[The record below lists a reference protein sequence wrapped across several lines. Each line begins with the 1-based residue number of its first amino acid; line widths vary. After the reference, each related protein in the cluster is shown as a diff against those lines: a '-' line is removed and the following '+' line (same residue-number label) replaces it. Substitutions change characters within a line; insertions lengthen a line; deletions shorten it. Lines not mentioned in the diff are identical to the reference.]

1 MTGLVYTAIDNEQ
14 DLMAAENQIREFFPI
29 HQNFR
34 PHFHTF
40 DGYFEQMQRVMADR
54 ARLLLVRDAA
64 ARPVGLALYR
74 MHHNTY
80 QHKLFF
86 LEDLVVAENR
96 RGGQIGAQI
105 LHYCEDLARQ
115 HGCRHV
121 SLDSGT
127 FRTRAHKF
135 YYVHG
140 YVADCFHFSKAV

>member
-34 PHFHTF
+34 PHFQTF
-40 DGYFEQMQRVMADR
+40 DSYFEQMQRVIADR
-54 ARLLLVRDAA
+54 ARLLLVRDAGGL
-64 ARPVGLALYR
+64 PVGLALYR

-96 RGGQIGAQI
+96 RGEQIGAQI
-105 LHYCEDLARQ
+105 LRYCEDLARQ